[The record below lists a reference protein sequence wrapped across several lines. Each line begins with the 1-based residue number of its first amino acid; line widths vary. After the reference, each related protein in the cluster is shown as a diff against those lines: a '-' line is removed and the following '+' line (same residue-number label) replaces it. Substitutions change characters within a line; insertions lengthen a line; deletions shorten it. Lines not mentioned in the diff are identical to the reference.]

1 MKKNI
6 IKILSSVLIIGNLFS
21 IPANAKVDSNKLH
34 YYENEIQVISEY
46 YYEASR
52 AANTGR
58 LQTSKENSE
67 KLLNDIKQ
75 YINDNTIQE
84 FQDKCKIIE
93 DVMEKYEKFEY
104 DGVFQSYQL
113 GGGGSGCGRDQ
124 VRKEVEIELDTCKL
138 LLDEINRYNNSFEYY
153 IKETDPEHKYWKQE
167 DGNWYYYNCDGEKV
181 KNTIVDG
188 YILDKNGKLT
198 LY

>member
-21 IPANAKVDSNKLH
+21 IPDNDKVDSNKLH

-52 AANTGR
+52 ASNTGR

-93 DVMEKYEKFEY
+93 DVMEKYEKFKY
-104 DGVFQSYQL
+104 DEVFQLYQL

-153 IKETDPEHKYWKQE
+153 VKETDPEHKYWKQE
-167 DGNWYYYNCDGEKV
+167 DGNWYYYNYDGEKV
-181 KNTIVDG
+181 KNSIVDG

>member
-21 IPANAKVDSNKLH
+21 IPVNAKVDSNKLN
-34 YYENEIQVISEY
+34 YYEDEIRVIKDY
-46 YYEASR
+46 YDKASIDWCGNLSI
-52 AANTGR
+52 A
-58 LQTSKENSE
+58 QSKSE

-93 DVMEKYEKFEY
+93 DVMEKYEKFKCDE
-104 DGVFQSYQL
+104 VFQLYQL
-113 GGGGSGCGRDQ
+113 GGGGSGCGRDE
-124 VRKEVEIELDTCKL
+124 VRTEVKIKLDTCKL
-138 LLDEINRYNNSFEYY
+138 LLDEINRYNHSFEYY
-153 IKETDPEHKYWKQE
+153 VKETDPEHKHWKQE

-181 KNTIVDG
+181 KNSIVDG

>member
-6 IKILSSVLIIGNLFS
+6 IKILSSILVVTGLFS
-21 IPANAKVDSNKLH
+21 IPANAKVDSNKLN
-34 YYENEIQVISEY
+34 YYEDEIRVIKDY
-46 YYEASR
+46 YDKASIDWCGNLSI
-52 AANTGR
+52 A
-58 LQTSKENSE
+58 QSKSE

-75 YINDNTIQE
+75 YINNNTIQE

-93 DVMEKYEKFEY
+93 DVMEKYEKFKCDE
-104 DGVFQSYQL
+104 VFQSYQL

-124 VRKEVEIELDTCKL
+124 VRKEVQIKLDTCKL

-153 IKETDPEHKYWKQE
+153 IKETDPEHKHWKQE
-167 DGNWYYYNCDGEKV
+167 DGNWYYYDYDGEKV
-181 KNTIVDG
+181 KNSIVDG

>member
-21 IPANAKVDSNKLH
+21 IPVNAKVDSNKLN
-34 YYENEIQVISEY
+34 YYEDEIRVIKDY
-46 YYEASR
+46 YDKASIDWCGNLSI
-52 AANTGR
+52 A
-58 LQTSKENSE
+58 QSKSE

-93 DVMEKYEKFEY
+93 DVMEKYEKFKCDE
-104 DGVFQSYQL
+104 VFQLYQL
-113 GGGGSGCGRDQ
+113 GGGGSGCGRDE
-124 VRKEVEIELDTCKL
+124 VRKEVEIKLDTCKL

-153 IKETDPEHKYWKQE
+153 VKETDPEHKYWKQE
-167 DGNWYYYNCDGEKV
+167 DGNWYYYNYDGEKV

>member
-21 IPANAKVDSNKLH
+21 IPVNAKVDSNKLN
-34 YYENEIQVISEY
+34 YYEDEIRVIKDY
-46 YYEASR
+46 YDKASIDWCGNLSI
-52 AANTGR
+52 A
-58 LQTSKENSE
+58 QSKSE

-75 YINDNTIQE
+75 YINDNTLQE

-93 DVMEKYEKFEY
+93 DVMEKYEKFKY
-104 DGVFQSYQL
+104 DEVFKLYQL

-124 VRKEVEIELDTCKL
+124 VRKEVEIKLDTCKL
-138 LLDEINRYNNSFEYY
+138 LLDEINRYNHSFEYY
-153 IKETDPEHKYWKQE
+153 IKEADPEHKYWKQE
-167 DGNWYYYNCDGEKV
+167 DGNWYYYNYDGEKV

>member
-6 IKILSSVLIIGNLFS
+6 IKILSSVLIIGNLFG
-21 IPANAKVDSNKLH
+21 IPVNAKVDSNKLN
-34 YYENEIQVISEY
+34 YYEDEIRVIKDY
-46 YYEASR
+46 YDKALIDWCGNLSI
-52 AANTGR
+52 A
-58 LQTSKENSE
+58 QSKSE

-93 DVMEKYEKFEY
+93 DVMEKYEKFKCDE
-104 DGVFQSYQL
+104 VFQLYQL

-124 VRKEVEIELDTCKL
+124 VRTEVKIKLDTCKL

-153 IKETDPEHKYWKQE
+153 IKETDPEHKHWKQE
-167 DGNWYYYNCDGEKV
+167 DGNWYYYNYDGEKV

-188 YILDKNGKLT
+188 RILDKNGKLIQ
-198 LY
+198 

>member
-21 IPANAKVDSNKLH
+21 IPVNAKVDSNKLN
-34 YYENEIQVISEY
+34 YYEDEIRVIKDY
-46 YYEASR
+46 YDKASIDWCGNLSI
-52 AANTGR
+52 A
-58 LQTSKENSE
+58 QSKSE

-93 DVMEKYEKFEY
+93 DVMEKYEKFKCDE
-104 DGVFQSYQL
+104 VFQLYQL

-124 VRKEVEIELDTCKL
+124 VRKEVEIKLDTCKL
-138 LLDEINRYNNSFEYY
+138 LLDEINRYNHSFEYY
-153 IKETDPEHKYWKQE
+153 IKETDPEHKHWKQE
-167 DGNWYYYNCDGEKV
+167 DGNWYYYNYDGEKV
-181 KNTIVDG
+181 KNSIVDG

>member
-21 IPANAKVDSNKLH
+21 IPVNAKVDSSKLR

-52 AANTGR
+52 AAHTGR

-93 DVMEKYEKFEY
+93 DVMEKYEKFKY
-104 DGVFQSYQL
+104 DEVFKLYQL

-153 IKETDPEHKYWKQE
+153 VKETDPEHKYWKQE
-167 DGNWYYYNCDGEKV
+167 DGNWYYYNYDGEKV

>member
-21 IPANAKVDSNKLH
+21 IPVNAKVDSNKLN
-34 YYENEIQVISEY
+34 YYEDEIRVIKDY
-46 YYEASR
+46 YDKALIDWCGNLSI
-52 AANTGR
+52 A
-58 LQTSKENSE
+58 QSKSE

-93 DVMEKYEKFEY
+93 DVMEKYEKFKCDE
-104 DGVFQSYQL
+104 VFQLYQL
-113 GGGGSGCGRDQ
+113 GGGGSGCGRDE
-124 VRKEVEIELDTCKL
+124 VRKEVEIKLDTCKL
-138 LLDEINRYNNSFEYY
+138 LLDEINRYNHSFEYY
-153 IKETDPEHKYWKQE
+153 VKETDPEHKHWKQE
-167 DGNWYYYNCDGEKV
+167 DGNWYYYDYDGEKV

>member
-21 IPANAKVDSNKLH
+21 IPVNAKVDSNKLN
-34 YYENEIQVISEY
+34 YYEDEIRVIKDY
-46 YYEASR
+46 YDKASIDWCGNLSI
-52 AANTGR
+52 A
-58 LQTSKENSE
+58 QSKSE

-93 DVMEKYEKFEY
+93 DVMEKYEKFKCDE
-104 DGVFQSYQL
+104 VFQLYQL

-124 VRKEVEIELDTCKL
+124 VRKEVEIKLDTCKL

-153 IKETDPEHKYWKQE
+153 VKETDPEHKHWKQE
-167 DGNWYYYNCDGEKV
+167 DGNWYYYNYDGEKV
-181 KNTIVDG
+181 KNSIVDG

>member
-21 IPANAKVDSNKLH
+21 IPVNAKVDSNKLN
-34 YYENEIQVISEY
+34 YYEDEIRVTKDY
-46 YYEASR
+46 YDKASIDWCGNLSI
-52 AANTGR
+52 A
-58 LQTSKENSE
+58 QSKSE

-93 DVMEKYEKFEY
+93 DVMEKYEKFKCDE
-104 DGVFQSYQL
+104 VFQLYQL
-113 GGGGSGCGRDQ
+113 GGGGSGCGRDE
-124 VRKEVEIELDTCKL
+124 VRKEVEIKLDTCKL

-167 DGNWYYYNCDGEKV
+167 DGNWYYYNHDGEKV

>member
-1 MKKNI
+1 M
-6 IKILSSVLIIGNLFS
+6 LIIGNLFS
-21 IPANAKVDSNKLH
+21 IPVNAKVDSSKLR
-34 YYENEIQVISEY
+34 YYENEIHVISEY

-93 DVMEKYEKFEY
+93 DVMEKYEKFKCDE
-104 DGVFQSYQL
+104 VFQLYQL

-181 KNTIVDG
+181 KNSIVDG

>member
-21 IPANAKVDSNKLH
+21 IPVNAKVDSSKLR

-52 AANTGR
+52 DANTGR

-93 DVMEKYEKFEY
+93 DVMEKYEKFKY
-104 DGVFQSYQL
+104 DEVFKLYQL

-153 IKETDPEHKYWKQE
+153 VKETDPEHKYWKQE
-167 DGNWYYYNCDGEKV
+167 DGNWYYYNYDGEKV

>member
-21 IPANAKVDSNKLH
+21 IPVNAKVDSNKLN
-34 YYENEIQVISEY
+34 YYEDEIRVIKDY
-46 YYEASR
+46 YDKASIDWCGNLSI
-52 AANTGR
+52 A
-58 LQTSKENSE
+58 QSKSE

-93 DVMEKYEKFEY
+93 DVMEKYEKFKCDE
-104 DGVFQSYQL
+104 VFQLYQL
-113 GGGGSGCGRDQ
+113 GGGGSGCGRDE
-124 VRKEVEIELDTCKL
+124 VRKEVEIKLDTCKL

-167 DGNWYYYNCDGEKV
+167 DGNWYYYNHDGEKV

>member
-6 IKILSSVLIIGNLFS
+6 IKILSSVLIIGNLFG
-21 IPANAKVDSNKLH
+21 IPVNAKVDSNKLN
-34 YYENEIQVISEY
+34 YYEDEIRVIKDY
-46 YYEASR
+46 YDKALIDWCGNLSI
-52 AANTGR
+52 A
-58 LQTSKENSE
+58 QSKSE

-84 FQDKCKIIE
+84 FQDKCKTIE
-93 DVMEKYEKFEY
+93 DVMEKYEKFKY
-104 DGVFQSYQL
+104 DEVFQSYQL

-167 DGNWYYYNCDGEKV
+167 DGNWYYYNCDGEKI

-188 YILDKNGKLT
+188 FILDENGKLIQ
-198 LY
+198 

>member
-6 IKILSSVLIIGNLFS
+6 IKILSSALIIGNLFS
-21 IPANAKVDSNKLH
+21 IPVNAKVDSNKLN
-34 YYENEIQVISEY
+34 YYEDEIRVIKDY
-46 YYEASR
+46 YDKASIDWCGNLSI
-52 AANTGR
+52 A
-58 LQTSKENSE
+58 QSKSE

-93 DVMEKYEKFEY
+93 DVMEKYEKFKCDE
-104 DGVFQSYQL
+104 VFQLYQL

-138 LLDEINRYNNSFEYY
+138 LLDEINRYNHSFEYY
-153 IKETDPEHKYWKQE
+153 IKETDPEHKHWKQE
-167 DGNWYYYNCDGEKV
+167 DGNWYYYNYDGEKV
-181 KNTIVDG
+181 KNSIVDG